1 MMQLSRVEQ
10 ILQGEKIDVV
20 QHHEE
25 REAPEKREEG
35 DAQRVFLQSR
45 GPASGAGIEPIFS
58 TFLATRRSDLHW
70 KRTSDA
76 RHKSR
81 SCSETRE
88 PLSIDVQSPL
98 YTHLGVTTQ
107 PPTVTLIPHS
117 RATRI
122 RRALDVASKR
132 SGSPFLVLALLLTGI
147 LVAGSFAI
155 LSEGPLVHN
164 PPTTSS
170 ASASAT
176 GRVATLWPFSRDS
189 IWNLPIGANAVYVP
203 GNIKKPTAYGMTT
216 DVDVL
221 ILTPTAPVTSV
232 WKNNDAWS
240 GGSRCTAE
248 GGVLFAAPIPA
259 DFVVPGAGSGNPDG
273 TTPNYA
279 TAILAADGHTLIQ
292 GQPMARCT
300 SGGTATIWWYQEKED
315 LFGTGN
321 SGAHGGSMLSSLGG
335 VIRLGELVPG
345 GTIRHALK
353 VNLFG
358 RDNYYTGSGSFR
370 WPATTADGCAP
381 GCYGGSVPAL
391 RMGSLLAL
399 PPSFDVNAMGLET
412 EPAKILAHA
421 FQDYGAYTVDDAAWS
436 VYAVATEYSPSGKVD
451 DEFGSAWGFPISPAS
466 RDVPWARDMDRIFGA
481 LAVVDNWDSSTWQTV
496 SASNGTLGAGLGA
509 PRVAWAPDFGPGS
522 PDTVPP
528 VASASLSGTTGA
540 ANWFVSRVNVTL
552 SATDDSSGVAAIHF
566 RTDGGAWQLYAK
578 PVAVSAEG
586 SHSIEYYATDLAG
599 NNESSHTAT
608 FHIDTV
614 APVTLAQVAGTLAG
628 DGSYVSSVTV
638 TLTASDATSGVQSEQ
653 YRVDG
658 GPWRTYSV
666 PFTLG
671 GNGTHM
677 LDYFATDVAGSAESV
692 RGLSIRITGDSHVLP
707 VSTLSSSGVTGANG
721 WYVSPVT
728 VTLTA
733 TSGSGVATSIAYRID
748 GDVWVTYSQ
757 PFTLPDGRH
766 VLVYQATDADGYS
779 EVSKSSS
786 FTVDSAPP
794 SVLANSPSAPI
805 GPDDSLSWSG
815 SDAGSGIARYE
826 VSIDGAAFVSIGLQT
841 TLARHWTAG
850 THVVVVRAYDAAG
863 NSKSSVIQFSVA
875 ENPTPTT
882 PSGPS
887 PRTPPGI
894 PKIVVGLLMLGISM
908 WFRPRVKTRR
918 PVPPP

>member
-1 MMQLSRVEQ
+1 M
-10 ILQGEKIDVV
+10 
-20 QHHEE
+20 
-25 REAPEKREEG
+25 
-35 DAQRVFLQSR
+35 
-45 GPASGAGIEPIFS
+45 
-58 TFLATRRSDLHW
+58 
-70 KRTSDA
+70 
-76 RHKSR
+76 
-81 SCSETRE
+81 RE

-98 YTHLGVTTQ
+98 YMHPGVTR
-107 PPTVTLIPHS
+107 PPLMVTPIPHS

-122 RRALDVASKR
+122 RLPSPIR
-132 SGSPFLVLALLLTGI
+132 SSRSRSAWIGLAFVLTGLLLASSLAT
-147 LVAGSFAI
+147 LAAGPQAHATPSV
-155 LSEGPLVHN
+155 S
-164 PPTTSS
+164 SDS
-170 ASASAT
+170 ASAA

-203 GNIKKPTAYGMTT
+203 ANIKKPTAYGMTT

-221 ILTPTAPVTSV
+221 ILTPNAPVTKV
-232 WKNNDAWS
+232 WENHDAWS
-240 GGSRCTAE
+240 GGSRCDAQ
-248 GGVLFAAPIPA
+248 GGVLFSGPIPTN
-259 DFVVPGAGSGNPDG
+259 FIVPGAGSGNPDG

-300 SGGTATIWWYQEKED
+300 AGGNATMMWSQQNED
-315 LFGTGN
+315 LFETGN

-345 GTIRHALK
+345 GTIRHTLK
-353 VNLFG
+353 VNLYG
-358 RDNYYTGSGSFR
+358 RDNYYTGSGSYR

-399 PPSFDVNAMGLET
+399 PPSVDVNSMGLET
-412 EPAKILAHA
+412 DAAKILAHA
-421 FQDYGAYTVDDAAWS
+421 FQDYGGYTVDDAAWS

-451 DEFGSAWGFPISPAS
+451 DEFGAAWGFPISPAS
-466 RDVPWARDMDRIFGA
+466 RDVPWALDMDRIFGA
-481 LAVVDNWDSSTWQTV
+481 LNVIDNWDQAKWAQV
-496 SASNGTLGAGLGA
+496 SASNGTQGAGGGA

-528 VASASLSGTTGA
+528 VASASWSGTTGA

-566 RTDGGAWQLYAK
+566 RADGGAWQLYAS
-578 PVAVSAEG
+578 PVAFSAEG
-586 SHSIEYYATDLAG
+586 SHSIDYYATDLAG

-608 FHIDTV
+608 FQIDTV
-614 APVTLAQVAGTLAG
+614 APVSSSQAAGTLAG

-638 TLTASDATSGVQSEQ
+638 TLTASDTTSGVQSEQ

-692 RGLSIRITGDSHVLP
+692 HGLSIWITGDTHVLP

-721 WYVSPVT
+721 WYASPVT

-733 TSGSGVATSIAYRID
+733 TSGSGSATTIAYRID
-748 GDVWVTYSQ
+748 GNAWVTYSQ

-766 VLVYQATDADGYS
+766 VLTYQATDADGYS
-779 EVSKSSS
+779 EVSKSIAIN
-786 FTVDSAPP
+786 VDSTPP
-794 SVLANSPSAPI
+794 SVLSNSPSVPI

-815 SDAGSGIARYE
+815 SDGGSGIARYE
-826 VSIDGAAFVSIGLQT
+826 VSIDGAAFVSVGLQT
-841 TLARHWTAG
+841 TLARYWTAG
-850 THVVVVRAYDAAG
+850 THVVVVRAYDTAG
-863 NSKSSVIQFSVA
+863 NAKSSAIQFSVA
-875 ENPTPTT
+875 DNPTPTT

-887 PRTPPGI
+887 PPTPPGI
-894 PKIVVGLLMLGISM
+894 PEIVVGLLMLGISM

>member
-1 MMQLSRVEQ
+1 M
-10 ILQGEKIDVV
+10 
-20 QHHEE
+20 
-25 REAPEKREEG
+25 
-35 DAQRVFLQSR
+35 
-45 GPASGAGIEPIFS
+45 
-58 TFLATRRSDLHW
+58 
-70 KRTSDA
+70 
-76 RHKSR
+76 
-81 SCSETRE
+81 
-88 PLSIDVQSPL
+88 
-98 YTHLGVTTQ
+98 VT
-107 PPTVTLIPHS
+107 PIPHS

-122 RRALDVASKR
+122 RLPSHIR
-132 SGSPFLVLALLLTGI
+132 SSRSRSAWIGLAFVLTGLLLASSLATLATGPEAHANTSVSSDSVF
-147 LVAGSFAI
+147 VA
-155 LSEGPLVHN
+155 
-164 PPTTSS
+164 
-170 ASASAT
+170 

-203 GNIKKPTAYGMTT
+203 ANIKKPTASGMTS

-221 ILTPTAPVTSV
+221 ILTPDAPVTDV

-240 GGSRCTAE
+240 GGSRCNAQ
-248 GGVLFAAPIPA
+248 GGVLFSAPIPT

-300 SGGTATIWWYQEKED
+300 AGGIATMMWSQQNED
-315 LFGTGN
+315 LYGTGN

-358 RDNYYTGSGSFR
+358 ADDYYTGYGSYR

-399 PPSFDVNAMGLET
+399 PPSIDVNSMGLET
-412 EPAKILAHA
+412 NASKILAHA

-451 DEFGSAWGFPISPAS
+451 DEFGAAWNFTISPAS
-466 RDVPWARDMDRIFGA
+466 RDVPWARDMDLIFGA
-481 LAVVDNWDSSTWQTV
+481 LAVVDNWDFSTWQTV

-509 PRVAWAPDFGPGS
+509 PRVAWAPDFGPGG

-528 VASASLSGTTGA
+528 VASASVSGTSGA
-540 ANWFVSRVNVTL
+540 ANWYVSPVNVTL

-566 RTDGGAWQLYAK
+566 RADGGPWQLYGH
-578 PVAVSAEG
+578 PVTVAGEG

-608 FHIDTV
+608 FLIDTV
-614 APVTLAQVAGTLAG
+614 APVSSAQVAGTLAG

-638 TLTASDATSGVQSEQ
+638 TLTASDATSGVQSER

-671 GNGTHM
+671 GNGTHV
-677 LDYFATDVAGSAESV
+677 LDYFATDVAGSGESV
-692 RGLSIRITGDSHVLP
+692 HGLSIWITGDTHVLP

-721 WYVSPVT
+721 WYLSPVT

-733 TSGSGVATSIAYRID
+733 TSGSGSATTIAYRID
-748 GDVWVTYSQ
+748 GNAWVTYSQ

-766 VLVYQATDADGYS
+766 VLTYQASDADGYS

-786 FTVDSAPP
+786 FNVDTTPP
-794 SVLANSPSAPI
+794 SVLANSPSVQIAP
-805 GPDDSLSWSG
+805 DTLLSWSG
-815 SDAGSGIARYE
+815 SDAVSGIARYE
-826 VSIDGAAFVSIGLQT
+826 VGIDGAPFVSVGLQT
-841 TLARHWTAG
+841 SLARHWSNG
-850 THVVVVRAYDAAG
+850 DHVVVVRAYDAAG
-863 NSKSSVIQFSVA
+863 NAKSSVMQFTVSD
-875 ENPTPTT
+875 NSSPPPPTLFGSAPTA
-882 PSGPS
+882 
-887 PRTPPGI
+887 PPGI
-894 PKIVVGLLMLGISM
+894 PEIVVGLLMLGVSM
-908 WFRPRVKTRR
+908 WYRPRVNTRR
-918 PVPPP
+918 PIRSP

>member
-1 MMQLSRVEQ
+1 M
-10 ILQGEKIDVV
+10 
-20 QHHEE
+20 
-25 REAPEKREEG
+25 
-35 DAQRVFLQSR
+35 
-45 GPASGAGIEPIFS
+45 
-58 TFLATRRSDLHW
+58 
-70 KRTSDA
+70 
-76 RHKSR
+76 
-81 SCSETRE
+81 RE

-98 YTHLGVTTQ
+98 YTHLEVTTQ
-107 PPTVTLIPHS
+107 PSTVTLIPNT

-122 RRALDVASKR
+122 RRSSHR
-132 SGSPFLVLALLLTGI
+132 SSRRSRSSWIVLAFVLTAI
-147 LVAGSFAI
+147 LVATSLSALAGS
-155 LSEGPLVHN
+155 
-164 PPTTSS
+164 PTAPDSASVSS

-176 GRVATLWPFSRDS
+176 GRVAMLWPFSRDS

-203 GNIKKPTAYGMTT
+203 GNIKKPTASGMTT

-221 ILTPTAPVTSV
+221 ILTPTAPITPVYLNS
-232 WKNNDAWS
+232 DAWS
-240 GGSRCTAE
+240 GGSRCNAQSIDP
-248 GGVLFAAPIPA
+248 LFSAPIPT
-259 DFVVPGAGSGNPDG
+259 DFVVHGAGSGNPDG

-300 SGGTATIWWYQEKED
+300 ANGTATIWWYQEKED
-315 LFGTGN
+315 LFKIGN

-335 VIRLGELVPG
+335 VIRVGELVPG
-345 GTIRHALK
+345 GTIRHAMK
-353 VNLFG
+353 VNLLG
-358 RDNYYTGSGSFR
+358 ADDYYSGSGGYR

-399 PPSFDVNAMGLET
+399 PPSVDVNSMGLET
-412 EPAKILAHA
+412 DAAKILAHA
-421 FQDYGAYTVDDAAWS
+421 FQDYGGYTVDDAAWS

-451 DEFGSAWGFPISPAS
+451 DEFGAAWGFPISPAS
-466 RDVPWARDMDRIFGA
+466 RDVPWALDMDRIFGA
-481 LAVVDNWDSSTWQTV
+481 LNVIDNWDQAKWAQV
-496 SASNGTLGAGLGA
+496 SASNGTQGAGGGA

-522 PDTVPP
+522 PDTIPP
-528 VASASLSGTTGA
+528 VASASWSGTTGA

-566 RTDGGAWQLYAK
+566 RADGGAWQLYAS
-578 PVAVSAEG
+578 PVAFSAEG
-586 SHSIEYYATDLAG
+586 SHSIDYYATDLAG

-608 FHIDTV
+608 FDIDTV
-614 APVTLAQVAGTLAG
+614 APVSTAQVAGTLAG

-638 TLTASDATSGVQSEQ
+638 TLTASDTTSGVQSEQ

-666 PFTLG
+666 PFPLG

-692 RGLSIRITGDSHVLP
+692 HGLSIWITGDTHVLP

-721 WYVSPVT
+721 WYASPVT

-748 GDVWVTYSQ
+748 GSAWVTYSQ

-766 VLVYQATDADGYS
+766 VLTYQATDADGYS

-786 FTVDSAPP
+786 FNVDSTPP
-794 SVLANSPSAPI
+794 SVIANSPSVPI
-805 GPDDSLSWSG
+805 GPDESLSWSG
-815 SDAGSGIARYE
+815 SDGGSGIARYE
-826 VSIDGAAFVSIGLQT
+826 VSIDGAAFMSIGLQT
-841 TLARHWTAG
+841 TLTRHWTVG
-850 THVVVVRAYDAAG
+850 THVVVVRAYDTAG
-863 NSKSSVIQFSVA
+863 NAKSSVIQFSVA

-887 PRTPPGI
+887 PPTPPGI
-894 PKIVVGLLMLGISM
+894 PEIVVGLLMLGISM
-908 WFRPRVKTRR
+908 WYRPRVKSRR
-918 PVPPP
+918 PVPPS

>member
-1 MMQLSRVEQ
+1 M
-10 ILQGEKIDVV
+10 
-20 QHHEE
+20 
-25 REAPEKREEG
+25 
-35 DAQRVFLQSR
+35 
-45 GPASGAGIEPIFS
+45 
-58 TFLATRRSDLHW
+58 
-70 KRTSDA
+70 
-76 RHKSR
+76 
-81 SCSETRE
+81 
-88 PLSIDVQSPL
+88 
-98 YTHLGVTTQ
+98 HLEVTTQ
-107 PPTVTLIPHS
+107 PSTVTLIPNT

-122 RRALDVASKR
+122 GRSSHRSSRRSR
-132 SGSPFLVLALLLTGI
+132 SSWIVLAFVLTAI
-147 LVAGSFAI
+147 LVATSLSALAGS
-155 LSEGPLVHN
+155 
-164 PPTTSS
+164 PTAPDSASVSS

-203 GNIKKPTAYGMTT
+203 ANIKKPTASGMTT

-221 ILTPTAPVTSV
+221 ILTPNAPNTDVFY
-232 WKNNDAWS
+232 NGDAWS
-240 GGSRCTAE
+240 GGSRCDAQR
-248 GGVLFAAPIPA
+248 VDPLFSAPIPTN
-259 DFVVPGAGSGNPDG
+259 FVVHGAGSGNPDG

-300 SGGTATIWWYQEKED
+300 ANGTATMWWWDHEKED
-315 LFGTGN
+315 LFKTGN

-353 VNLFG
+353 VNLLG
-358 RDNYYTGSGSFR
+358 ADNYYSGSGGYR

-399 PPSFDVNAMGLET
+399 PPSVDVNSMGLET
-412 EPAKILAHA
+412 DAAKILAHA

-451 DEFGSAWGFPISPAS
+451 DEFGAAWGFPISPAS
-466 RDVPWARDMDRIFGA
+466 RNVPWARDMDRIFGD
-481 LAVVDNWDSSTWQTV
+481 LAVVDNWNASTWETV
-496 SASNGTLGAGLGA
+496 SASNGTQGAGLGA

-522 PDTVPP
+522 PDNVPP

-552 SATDDSSGVAAIHF
+552 NATDDSSGVAAIHF
-566 RTDGGAWQLYAK
+566 RTDGGLWQLYDN
-578 PVAVSAEG
+578 PVTVAGEG

-608 FHIDTV
+608 FQIDTV
-614 APVTLAQVAGTLAG
+614 APVSSAQVAGTLAG

-638 TLTASDATSGVQSEQ
+638 TLTALDETSGVQSEQ

-658 GPWRTYSV
+658 GPWRIYSV

-692 RGLSIRITGDSHVLP
+692 HGLSIWIKGDTHVLP

-733 TSGSGVATSIAYRID
+733 TSGSGSATTIAYRID
-748 GDVWVTYSQ
+748 GNDGNAWVTYSQ

-766 VLVYQATDADGYS
+766 VLTY
-779 EVSKSSS
+779 
-786 FTVDSAPP
+786 
-794 SVLANSPSAPI
+794 
-805 GPDDSLSWSG
+805 
-815 SDAGSGIARYE
+815 
-826 VSIDGAAFVSIGLQT
+826 
-841 TLARHWTAG
+841 
-850 THVVVVRAYDAAG
+850 
-863 NSKSSVIQFSVA
+863 
-875 ENPTPTT
+875 
-882 PSGPS
+882 
-887 PRTPPGI
+887 
-894 PKIVVGLLMLGISM
+894 
-908 WFRPRVKTRR
+908 
-918 PVPPP
+918 

>member
-1 MMQLSRVEQ
+1 MSALS
-10 ILQGEKIDVV
+10 GGPSA
-20 QHHEE
+20 
-25 REAPEKREEG
+25 RESSS
-35 DAQRVFLQSR
+35 V
-45 GPASGAGIEPIFS
+45 
-58 TFLATRRSDLHW
+58 
-70 KRTSDA
+70 
-76 RHKSR
+76 
-81 SCSETRE
+81 
-88 PLSIDVQSPL
+88 
-98 YTHLGVTTQ
+98 
-107 PPTVTLIPHS
+107 
-117 RATRI
+117 
-122 RRALDVASKR
+122 
-132 SGSPFLVLALLLTGI
+132 
-147 LVAGSFAI
+147 
-155 LSEGPLVHN
+155 
-164 PPTTSS
+164 SS
-170 ASASAT
+170 ASASAA

-221 ILTPTAPVTSV
+221 ILTPNAPNTDVFY
-232 WKNNDAWS
+232 NGDAWS
-240 GGSRCTAE
+240 GGSRCDAQ
-248 GGVLFAAPIPA
+248 GSRLFSAPIPTN
-259 DFVVPGAGSGNPDG
+259 FVVPGAGSGNPDG

-300 SGGTATIWWYQEKED
+300 AGGTATMMWSQENED
-315 LFGTGN
+315 LLKTGN

-399 PPSFDVNAMGLET
+399 PPSVDVNSMGLET
-412 EPAKILAHA
+412 DAAKILAHA
-421 FQDYGAYTVDDAAWS
+421 FQDYGGYTVDDAAWS

-451 DEFGSAWGFPISPAS
+451 DEFGAAWGFPISPAS

-528 VASASLSGTTGA
+528 VASASWSGTTGA

-566 RTDGGAWQLYAK
+566 RADGGAWQLYAS
-578 PVAVSAEG
+578 PVAFSAEG
-586 SHSIEYYATDLAG
+586 SHSIDYYATDLAG

-608 FHIDTV
+608 FDIDTV
-614 APVTLAQVAGTLAG
+614 APVSLAQVAGTLAG

-638 TLTASDATSGVQSEQ
+638 TLTASDTTSGVQSEQ

-677 LDYFATDVAGSAESV
+677 LDYFATDVAGNAESV
-692 RGLSIRITGDSHVLP
+692 HGLSIWITGDTHVLP

-721 WYVSPVT
+721 WYASPVT

-748 GDVWVTYSQ
+748 GNAWVTYSQ

-766 VLVYQATDADGYS
+766 LLTYQATDADGYS

-786 FTVDSAPP
+786 FNVDSTPP
-794 SVLANSPSAPI
+794 SVVANSPSVPI
-805 GPDDSLSWSG
+805 GPDESLSWSG
-815 SDAGSGIARYE
+815 SDGGSGIARYE
-826 VSIDGAAFVSIGLQT
+826 VSIDGAAFMSIGLQT
-841 TLARHWTAG
+841 TLTRHWTVG
-850 THVVVVRAYDAAG
+850 THVVVVRAYDTAG
-863 NSKSSVIQFSVA
+863 NAKSSVIQFSVA

-887 PRTPPGI
+887 PPTPPGI
-894 PKIVVGLLMLGISM
+894 PEIVVGLLMLGISM
-908 WFRPRVKTRR
+908 WYRPRVKSRR
-918 PVPPP
+918 PVPPS

>member
-1 MMQLSRVEQ
+1 M
-10 ILQGEKIDVV
+10 
-20 QHHEE
+20 
-25 REAPEKREEG
+25 
-35 DAQRVFLQSR
+35 
-45 GPASGAGIEPIFS
+45 
-58 TFLATRRSDLHW
+58 
-70 KRTSDA
+70 
-76 RHKSR
+76 
-81 SCSETRE
+81 
-88 PLSIDVQSPL
+88 
-98 YTHLGVTTQ
+98 
-107 PPTVTLIPHS
+107 TLIPNT

-122 RRALDVASKR
+122 RSSFHLPPRR
-132 SGSPFLVLALLLTGI
+132 SRSSLIVLAFVLMAI
-147 LVAGSFAI
+147 LVATS
-155 LSEGPLVHN
+155 LSALAGGPSARDSASV
-164 PPTTSS
+164 SS

-176 GRVATLWPFSRDS
+176 GRLATLWPFSRDS

-203 GNIKKPTAYGMTT
+203 ANIKKPTASGMTT

-221 ILTPTAPVTSV
+221 ILTPNAPNTDVFY
-232 WKNNDAWS
+232 NGDAWS
-240 GGSRCTAE
+240 GGNRCDAQR
-248 GGVLFAAPIPA
+248 VDPLFSAPIPTN
-259 DFVVPGAGSGNPDG
+259 FVVPGAGSGNPDG

-300 SGGTATIWWYQEKED
+300 PNGTATMMWSQHNED
-315 LFGTGN
+315 LYGPGN

-399 PPSFDVNAMGLET
+399 PPSIDVNSMGLET
-412 EPAKILAHA
+412 KPARILAHA

-451 DEFGSAWGFPISPAS
+451 DEFGAAWNFTISPAS
-466 RDVPWARDMDRIFGA
+466 RDVPWARDMDQIFGA

-509 PRVAWAPDFGPGS
+509 PRVAWAPDFGPGR

-528 VASASLSGTTGA
+528 VASASVSGTKGA
-540 ANWFVSRVNVTL
+540 AEWFVSPVNVTL

-566 RTDGGAWQLYAK
+566 RTDGGTWQLYTK

-586 SHSIEYYATDLAG
+586 PHSIDYYATDLAG

-608 FHIDTV
+608 FQIDTV

-638 TLTASDATSGVQSEQ
+638 TLTASDDTSGVQSEQ

-677 LDYFATDVAGSAESV
+677 LDYFATDFAGSAESV
-692 RGLSIRITGDSHVLP
+692 RGLSIRITGDTHVLP
-707 VSTLSSSGVTGANG
+707 VSTLSSSGVTGADG

-733 TSGSGVATSIAYRID
+733 TSGSGIATSIAYRID
-748 GDVWVTYSQ
+748 GNAWVTYSQ
-757 PFTLPDGRH
+757 PITLPDGRH
-766 VLVYQATDADGYS
+766 VLTYQATDADGYS
-779 EVSKSSS
+779 EVSKSIAIN
-786 FTVDSAPP
+786 VDSTPP
-794 SVLANSPSAPI
+794 SVLSNSPSVPI

-815 SDAGSGIARYE
+815 SDGGSGIARYE
-826 VSIDGAAFVSIGLQT
+826 VSIDGAAFVSVGLQT
-841 TLARHWTAG
+841 TLTRHWTAG
-850 THVVVVRAYDAAG
+850 THVVVVRGYDAAG
-863 NSKSSVIQFSVA
+863 NAKSSVIQFSVA
-875 ENPTPTT
+875 ENPTSTT

-887 PRTPPGI
+887 PPTPPGI
-894 PKIVVGLLMLGISM
+894 PEIVVGLLMLGISM

>member
-25 REAPEKREEG
+25 REAPEQREEA

-70 KRTSDA
+70 KRTADA

-132 SGSPFLVLALLLTGI
+132 SGSPFLALALLLTGI

-155 LSEGPLVHN
+155 LSECPLVHN

-176 GRVATLWPFSRDS
+176 SRVATLSPFSRDS

-259 DFVVPGAGSGNPDG
+259 DFVVPGAGSGG
-273 TTPNYA
+273 Y
-279 TAILAADGHTLIQ
+279 
-292 GQPMARCT
+292 
-300 SGGTATIWWYQEKED
+300 
-315 LFGTGN
+315 
-321 SGAHGGSMLSSLGG
+321 
-335 VIRLGELVPG
+335 
-345 GTIRHALK
+345 
-353 VNLFG
+353 
-358 RDNYYTGSGSFR
+358 R

-399 PPSFDVNAMGLET
+399 PPSVDVNAMGLET

-451 DEFGSAWGFPISPAS
+451 DEFGAAWGFPISPAS
-466 RDVPWARDMDRIFGA
+466 RNVPWARDMDRIFGD
-481 LAVVDNWDSSTWQTV
+481 LAVVDNWDAASWQAV
-496 SASNGTLGAGLGA
+496 SASNGTEGAGGGA
-509 PRVAWAPDFGPGS
+509 ARVRLAQDFGPDS
-522 PDTVPP
+522 VPTVGH
-528 VASASLSGTTGA
+528 ASLSGSPGS
-540 ANWFVSRVNVTL
+540 ANWFVSPVDVTL
-552 SATDDSSGVAAIHF
+552 TATDDSSGVASIHY
-566 RTDGGAWQLYAK
+566 RSDGGAWQLYSH
-578 PVAVSAEG
+578 PVPVQGDG
-586 SHSIEYYATDLAG
+586 SHTIDYYATDLAG
-599 NNESSHTAT
+599 NNDTART
-608 FHIDTV
+608 TSFQIDTV
-614 APVTLAQVAGTLAG
+614 GTLSSAQASGTLAN
-628 DGSYVSSVTV
+628 DGSYLSPVTV
-638 TLTASDATSGVQSEQ
+638 TLTSSDATSGVQSEQ
-653 YRVDG
+653 YRIDR
-658 GPWRTYSV
+658 GPWTAYSA
-666 PFTLG
+666 PFTIG
-671 GNGTHM
+671 GNGTHVV
-677 LDYFATDVAGSAESV
+677 DYFATDVAG
-692 RGLSIRITGDSHVLP
+692 
-707 VSTLSSSGVTGANG
+707 
-721 WYVSPVT
+721 
-728 VTLTA
+728 
-733 TSGSGVATSIAYRID
+733 TSEA
-748 GDVWVTYSQ
+748 
-757 PFTLPDGRH
+757 
-766 VLVYQATDADGYS
+766 
-779 EVSKSSS
+779 
-786 FTVDSAPP
+786 
-794 SVLANSPSAPI
+794 
-805 GPDDSLSWSG
+805 
-815 SDAGSGIARYE
+815 
-826 VSIDGAAFVSIGLQT
+826 
-841 TLARHWTAG
+841 
-850 THVVVVRAYDAAG
+850 
-863 NSKSSVIQFSVA
+863 
-875 ENPTPTT
+875 
-882 PSGPS
+882 
-887 PRTPPGI
+887 
-894 PKIVVGLLMLGISM
+894 
-908 WFRPRVKTRR
+908 
-918 PVPPP
+918 